1 MYESADLKVWRE
13 MDIDYRAVAQR
24 AMLAAIDAKHIWVAT
39 DTGMIL
45 SLSDVPSK
53 TP

>member
-1 MYESADLKVWRE
+1 VWRE

-24 AMLAAIDAKHIWVAT
+24 AMLAVIDPQHIWVAT

-45 SLSDVPSK
+45 SLADAANKAP
-53 TP
+53 